1 MSSFISNDQYDNIN
15 GGNEDDDGDGWD
27 DQSQDGFATSS
38 FASMP
43 SAPKIT
49 KIQQQKTEVD
59 SEHNNDLNVSDF
71 FMNDEEEDE
80 HVNTE
85 IFQSEKYKYQNI
97 YVLGRGAF
105 ATCFFNSSVS

>member
-1 MSSFISNDQYDNIN
+1 MISNIN

-38 FASMP
+38 FIIP

-59 SEHNNDLNVSDF
+59 SEHN
-71 FMNDEEEDE
+71 M
-80 HVNTE
+80 
-85 IFQSEKYKYQNI
+85 I
-97 YVLGRGAF
+97 
-105 ATCFFNSSVS
+105 

>member
-1 MSSFISNDQYDNIN
+1 MSSFISNDQYDTIN
-15 GGNEDDDGDGWD
+15 GGNQDDDGDGWD

-43 SAPKIT
+43 SAPKIS

-71 FMNDEEEDE
+71 FMDDEEEDE
-80 HVNTE
+80 PVNTE

-105 ATCFFNSSVS
+105 DNCFL